1 VDCSVINHQ
10 SSKFEAEE
18 PVKAK
23 VLLKGTDLLVF
34 IHGGFKFAYLTHDSQ
49 EQLAYFGKFNK
60 Q

>member
-1 VDCSVINHQ
+1 MINHQ